1 MKRFRSSSRWH
12 EGNGEYVTVCSC
24 RELRKHHPDV
34 AHDVIESIGRAKA
47 KRTEFVV
54 YPSLE
59 SFAGLM
65 LEEQVK
71 RMDSGFRALLEESI
85 PKGGIDDAGLRR
97 TARQEIARHT
107 HSGDGTLWSNGSRVV
122 SISPAPEGLLRSEE
136 ALIGR
141 LKMKMRA
148 KKPKKG
154 IDYASCTREAPYT
167 AMEIADYIVFW
178 CHMEKVP
185 ISSLKTQALLYF
197 VQGRFLAGKGYP
209 CFSED
214 IDVSDYGPIIIS
226 VQREYRVYGSLNIP
240 CTDTFDRFSG
250 IDPDDMKLLDSILD
264 GLAGMS
270 KAQLTEI
277 IRRQTPWTDAKER
290 EEITEDSRI
299 SLEDLLE
306 LFSQ

>member
-1 MKRFRSSSRWH
+1 MKKFRSSSRWH
-12 EGNGEYVTVCSC
+12 EGDGEYVTVCSC

-34 AHDVIESIGRAKA
+34 AHNVIESIGRAKA

-65 LEEQVK
+65 LEEQAK
-71 RMDSGFRALLEESI
+71 RMDSGFRALLEESV
-85 PKGGIDDAGLRR
+85 PRGGIDDAGLRR

-136 ALIGR
+136 ALTER

-197 VQGRFLAGKGYP
+197 VQGRFLAGSAFRKTLTY
-209 CFSED
+209 
-214 IDVSDYGPIIIS
+214 
-226 VQREYRVYGSLNIP
+226 QTL
-240 CTDTFDRFSG
+240 
-250 IDPDDMKLLDSILD
+250 DD
-264 GLAGMS
+264 LAGMS
-270 KAQLTEI
+270 RAQLTEI
-277 IRRQTPWTDAKER
+277 IRHQAPWTDAKER

-299 SLEDLLE
+299 SLEDMLE